1 MTKDDLKRSIAETAY
16 NVGFGA
22 KKHFATFDTVEKAPG
37 WIGFISLAASVL
49 SLIFPF
55 LAEKLP
61 SAILIIVG
69 VASLY
74 ISMYRSSEYEAAGKE
89 LTQAFNELRSLYR
102 ETDGG
107 GNIERAEEQLAAINS
122 RYYQVSI
129 SRQILFSDWWAHV
142 KFFGQHQIE
151 WLDAELKFGFWK
163 DKVPATL
170 KLWSI
175 LLIIAAVAAAI
186 NFGFFRR

>member
-1 MTKDDLKRSIAETAY
+1 MTKDDLKRTIAEIAY

-102 ETDGG
+102 EVAGG
-107 GNIERAEEQLAAINS
+107 GNIERAQEQLAAINS

-163 DKVPATL
+163 DKIPATL
-170 KLWSI
+170 KFWSI
-175 LLIIAAVAAAI
+175 LLIIAAVAASI
-186 NFGFFRR
+186 YFGFFRR

>member
-102 ETDGG
+102 EADGG